1 MRRSQKGQPF
11 TLFSFQDIMTSVC
24 GIVVLITLLLA
35 LELTRRSLDE
45 EEISFE
51 SNARRV
57 QEIRKET
64 EERRQAIKALEETQI
79 LSVQTTDPTGL
90 SAAELQE
97 RMDRV
102 ESRLESARNERARL
116 QKELDEA
123 KKVVDSNEDVQK
135 KIDELREERKR
146 NEETIK
152 AAQAKAKEPLDA
164 NVVLFSY
171 YESAREKP
179 WFVDISG
186 SKIIAIPTIE
196 GEETQEF
203 PDPYEFLQWAR
214 RRSRTREYFVLVSR
228 PSGAAANDVL
238 SYQLEDIG
246 FKIGLDLIG
255 EDRALEFM
263 AVQEPKGAKR

>member
-79 LSVQTTDPTGL
+79 LSVQTADPTGL

-102 ESRLESARNERARL
+102 ESRLESARNERAS

-179 WFVDISG
+179 WFVDISS

-228 PSGAAANDVL
+228 PSGAAATTSSPINLKISD
-238 SYQLEDIG
+238 
-246 FKIGLDLIG
+246 KIGLDLLAG
-255 EDRALEFM
+255 TSARNM
-263 AVQEPKGAKR
+263 AVQSRRAKR